1 MINNLDFVEEIYL
14 GLNMKTKIFIILKLL
29 KIGKFQTSKNM
40 EKILN
45 YSIVSKIKSF
55 FMFQKINIMNIIH
68 ITKLNAPNAINI
80 FAIAVHQ

>member
-1 MINNLDFVEEIYL
+1 
-14 GLNMKTKIFIILKLL
+14 MKIKIFIMLKFL
-29 KIGKFQTSKNM
+29 KIRKFQTSKNM

-45 YSIVSKIKSF
+45 YFIVSMIKSI

-80 FAIAVHQ
+80 FAIAIHQ